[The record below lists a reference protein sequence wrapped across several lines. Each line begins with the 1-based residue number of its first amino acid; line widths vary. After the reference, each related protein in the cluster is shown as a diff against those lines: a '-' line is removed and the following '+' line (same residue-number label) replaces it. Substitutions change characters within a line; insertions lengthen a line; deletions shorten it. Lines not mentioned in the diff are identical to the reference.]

1 MQRRRDAT
9 STNASSP
16 TELMRMGALPCA
28 LTIAGSDSSGGAG
41 VQADL
46 KTFSALGVF
55 GTCAITALTAQNTLG
70 VIAIHDVPPEFVAAQ
85 IEAVVS
91 DLKVSAV
98 KTGMLANA
106 STVEVVSEKVKEYNL
121 QPLVVDPVIVAGTG
135 ARLLTEDGVE
145 VLKRKLLPLATIVTP
160 NAREAEA
167 LTGIAVTSLQ
177 SAKDAAMALRE
188 LGASISVIKGGHLG
202 LSEAVDLVYDGA
214 TFIELRSERAF
225 KGRLH
230 GAGCVF
236 SAAITAYLAAGAPP
250 LQAIANAK
258 QFIQRSI
265 ERAIPIGAGAVPV
278 NPM

>member
-1 MQRRRDAT
+1 
-9 STNASSP
+9 
-16 TELMRMGALPCA
+16 
-28 LTIAGSDSSGGAG
+28 